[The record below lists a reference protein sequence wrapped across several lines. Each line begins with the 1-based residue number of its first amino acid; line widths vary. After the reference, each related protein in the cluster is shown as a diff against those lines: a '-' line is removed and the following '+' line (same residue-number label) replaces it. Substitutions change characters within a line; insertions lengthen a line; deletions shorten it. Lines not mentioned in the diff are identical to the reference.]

1 MIFFNNNNK
10 EEEQQQKMMIFR
22 QGDILITK
30 VNNIA
35 GKKQEEAYSVIPNSK
50 TVALGELTGHHH
62 TFSEQSQVLLYKDKK
77 SLSSAQQQQE
87 EPTLI
92 EVKSGVAELVHQE
105 HNTILLPKGTYKVTR
120 EMEYNPFLGQL
131 TRTAD

>member
-1 MIFFNNNNK
+1 MIFFNNK
-10 EEEQQQKMMIFR
+10 DEQEEKMMIFR

-30 VNNIA
+30 VNNMIDN
-35 GKKQEEAYSVIPNSK
+35 KKEYSLIPNSK

-77 SLSSAQQQQE
+77 SSSTQQEIE

-92 EVKSGVAELVHQE
+92 EVKSSVAELVHQE

-131 TRTAD
+131 